1 MNKRKVLRALGLSVI
16 LWGAAVIAVNTKGV
30 ASCVPQVGLS
40 ALLQKALFAPTPSC
54 PLLPDHITCDSVSNP
69 GGVCTINTSLS
80 PGHGTAGHCV
90 QTFGG
95 CACVPT
101 VH

>member
-1 MNKRKVLRALGLSVI
+1 MNKRSIVRFLGLSVI
-16 LWGAAVIAVNTKGV
+16 LWGAAVVAINTKGA

-40 ALLQKALFAPTPSC
+40 ALLQKALFAPTP
-54 PLLPDHITCDSVSNP
+54 TCAISSGVTCASP
-69 GGVCTINTSLS
+69 GGTCTIPSTLS
-80 PGHGTAGHCV
+80 PGSGQSGTCA

-95 CACVPT
+95 CTCVPQ